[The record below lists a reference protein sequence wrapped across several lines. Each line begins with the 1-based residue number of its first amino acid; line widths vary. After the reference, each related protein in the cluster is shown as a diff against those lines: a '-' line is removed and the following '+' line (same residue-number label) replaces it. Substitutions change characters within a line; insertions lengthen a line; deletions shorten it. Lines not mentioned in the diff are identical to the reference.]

1 MQDLWHVYY
10 QVLSKIF
17 LKEFIELS
25 VNMDMMIK
33 NVKKSVA
40 IIFLNVKTD
49 VKKDDLIEYKCFLLQ
64 QKLST
69 QVWWKIRQTIF

>member
-1 MQDLWHVYY
+1 
-10 QVLSKIF
+10 
-17 LKEFIELS
+17 
-25 VNMDMMIK
+25 MMIK

-69 QVWWKIRQTIF
+69 QV

>member
-1 MQDLWHVYY
+1 MARS
-10 QVLSKIF
+10 LSKIF
-17 LKEFIELS
+17 LKKFIELS

-49 VKKDDLIEYKCFLLQ
+49 VKKDDLIEYKCLCCNKNYQHRFDE
-64 QKLST
+64 KLDEQFFNT
-69 QVWWKIRQTIF
+69 KQIF

>member
-69 QVWWKIRQTIF
+69 QV